1 MKVENDDTF
10 IDEKMT
16 SKDSTFNQIEELR
29 VVFLIVYDFIELFI
43 IIERTLNKCE
53 RLLCRIIK
61 VNDALHKLI
70 AFSIKDE

>member
-16 SKDSTFNQIEELR
+16 SKDRTFNQIEELR

-53 RLLCRIIK
+53 RLLCRIIE

-70 AFSIKDE
+70 VFSIIDE